1 VQQKF
6 LLQLVHPF
14 YAAGVKIR
22 LALYRAN
29 IFKTYKLNTPVISV
43 GNISFGGTGKTPCAA
58 FIANYLHSEG
68 WKVAI
73 LSRGYKR
80 ESEGII
86 EVSNGQ
92 KILCAPNISGDEPY
106 LLAEQCP
113 GVRVI
118 VDADRYSAGLL
129 MENSADIDVFVLD
142 DGYQHIKLHRDL
154 NILLIDATTD
164 LNVRSNFR
172 EPLQAMDRADAVI
185 ITRSS
190 QLDNREL
197 FRRRLEKYCQPQ
209 APIFFADHDITG
221 FRSLFEIGRNISNS
235 SLKSLTVVTLSGI
248 GNPERFAYD
257 LQKLGLKIL
266 KNFTFSDH
274 HRYTQSSLEFVMQQA
289 KYLGAEAIIST
300 EKDAVNISPEVMP
313 EQKLPIYIA
322 QLDFKCEDSEKL
334 KQLLMSVR
342 NAP

>member
-6 LLQLVHPF
+6 LLQLVYPF

-80 ESEGII
+80 ESKGII

-92 KILCAPNISGDEPY
+92 KILCSPNISGDEPY

-118 VDADRYSAGLL
+118 VDSDRYSAGLL
-129 MENSADIDVFVLD
+129 TEQNADIDVFVLD

-154 NILLIDATTD
+154 NILLLDATTD
-164 LNVRSNFR
+164 LNVNSNFR
-172 EPLQAMDRADAVI
+172 EPLQAMDRADAVM

-190 QLDNREL
+190 QLANREL
-197 FRRRLEKYCQPQ
+197 YRRRIEKYCLPKT
-209 APIFFADHDITG
+209 PIFFADHNISG
-221 FRSLFEIGRNISNS
+221 FRSLFEIGRNISNI
-235 SLKSLTVVTLSGI
+235 SLNSLAVVTLSGI

-266 KNFTFSDH
+266 KNFIFDDH
-274 HRYTQSSLEFVMQQA
+274 HRYTQSDLEYAMQEA
-289 KYLGAEAIIST
+289 KQLGAEAIIST
-300 EKDAVNISPEVMP
+300 EKDAVNISPEIMP
-313 EQKLPIYIA
+313 EQKIPIYLA
-322 QLDFKCEDSEKL
+322 QLEFKCEDSEKL
-334 KQLLMSVR
+334 KQLLLTVR
-342 NAP
+342 NLR